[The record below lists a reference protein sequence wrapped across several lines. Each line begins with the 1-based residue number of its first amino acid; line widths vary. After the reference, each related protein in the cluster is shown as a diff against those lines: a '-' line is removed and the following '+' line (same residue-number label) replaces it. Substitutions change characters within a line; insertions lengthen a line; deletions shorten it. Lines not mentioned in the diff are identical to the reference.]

1 MNVQIQ
7 ALRRLDGSMV
17 HVCAEFQWPFAEL
30 YGVHGGPEE
39 EVNFDFYL
47 DGMLWFSARD
57 GESYE
62 ILKIVKYMRDVMAGF
77 TRKSF
82 PG

>member
-1 MNVQIQ
+1 MIMNVQIQ

-47 DGMLWFSARD
+47 DGML
-57 GESYE
+57 
-62 ILKIVKYMRDVMAGF
+62 
-77 TRKSF
+77 
-82 PG
+82 